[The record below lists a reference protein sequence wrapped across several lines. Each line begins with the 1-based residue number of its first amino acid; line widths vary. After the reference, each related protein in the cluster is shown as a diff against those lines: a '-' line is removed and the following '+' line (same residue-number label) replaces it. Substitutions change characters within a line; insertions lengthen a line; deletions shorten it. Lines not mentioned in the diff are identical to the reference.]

1 VRKPCVV
8 DASVAVKWFVPE
20 EASEL
25 ADEVA
30 ASGMRL
36 LAPKLIAHEVANSFW
51 KKVRKRLLSPDA
63 AQERLSALPRYFDLL
78 LDTDDLVG
86 PALAL
91 ACVYDHPV
99 YDFIYLEA
107 ARRHDA
113 VLLTADDRL
122 ARKLAGSAHGS
133 ILVRLA
139 DWRAE

>member
-1 VRKPCVV
+1 MSHPDSSPVERRRSAYGQRIPRRGRTIVGI
-8 DASVAVKWFVPE
+8 AVC
-20 EASEL
+20 
-25 ADEVA
+25 
-30 ASGMRL
+30 
-36 LAPKLIAHEVANSFW
+36 
-51 KKVRKRLLSPDA
+51 
-63 AQERLSALPRYFDLL
+63 SA
-78 LDTDDLVG
+78 
-86 PALAL
+86 ALAL

-122 ARKLAGSAHGS
+122 ARKLAGSADGS